1 MLQQPGRAWT
11 HSQGRKSAT
20 DPAVNGQ
27 EKASKQQIFVLFSFG
42 TKRSLLYTREGKK
55 QTQEEKN
62 KSTLKSTLK
71 ENRAQ
76 GTLSAMNKAG
86 RTHALYP
93 KYPKFLLPVAGL
105 LRSCSGWERVKNGVW
120 QGEQSRPLLQL
131 SVPCL
136 GPHGLQPAL
145 QGHCFLLFLLFQVLL
160 PGWEQM
166 GGQDTAQ
173 GRRFLHRHSGRSFP
187 LLHLWPHTGV
197 SLSV

>member
-1 MLQQPGRAWT
+1 
-11 HSQGRKSAT
+11 
-20 DPAVNGQ
+20 
-27 EKASKQQIFVLFSFG
+27 
-42 TKRSLLYTREGKK
+42 
-55 QTQEEKN
+55 
-62 KSTLKSTLK
+62 
-71 ENRAQ
+71 
-76 GTLSAMNKAG
+76 MNKAG
-86 RTHALYP
+86 RTRAL
-93 KYPKFLLPVAGL
+93 YPKFLLPVAGL

-197 SLSV
+197 SLSMWRPPDDSKGQWELSNRVSRREKRHQTGSRQLEGIAKFTIQLGRPRWHRPVHGVLVEGTPGPGLTWDQLNSA